1 MFNFG
6 GGGKCCCW
14 GLWFI
19 IRVCRVAEIQT
30 PLESHWCS
38 LFCCHTWNRS
48 RFCILVVCN
57 RGSRTSTQ
65 GQTFLNCFETGLFF
79 ENFPA
84 ANKSAGWQSTTLWQ
98 WLWQRNVGISG
109 WWGPHHRK
117 FMTSYLLFYCTIIH
131 SNIER
136 KSWCQICRYTHFV
149 SCCCWMCRMN
159 QVLD

>member
-6 GGGKCCCW
+6 VGGGENAVVEAYDSS
-14 GLWFI
+14 L
-19 IRVCRVAEIQT
+19 VAEIQT

-65 GQTFLNCFETGLFF
+65 GQTFLNCFEAGLFF

-84 ANKSAGWQSTTLWQ
+84 AKKSAGWQSTTLWQ

-117 FMTSYLLFYCTIIH
+117 LMTSYLLFYCTIIH